1 MLSRMAIF
9 ICLIFFGCVSVATAS
24 PIKDLEHSIYGSR
37 KKKMSRKIYSFPNNP
52 NLAMLFGSK
61 NPAILEGWLG
71 VVTNGFAPQARWTS
85 KLDED
90 RIFLYRQKYLSNA
103 KEKFDLS
110 IFITHP
116 AYTEMFDLGLFEDL
130 NRLEPPTLEIIS
142 SQEVDIRGRR
152 AMLYQQSSGGC
163 SILLKLQHRSV
174 FQIQT
179 DNCDANQS
187 MLDLARRFD
196 FTRLEQKIE
205 SKRITHE

>member
-9 ICLIFFGCVSVATAS
+9 ICLIFFGCLSVATAS

-90 RIFLYRQKYLSNA
+90 RIFLYRQHYLSDS
-103 KEKFDLS
+103 KEKFILS
-110 IFITHP
+110 LFITHP
-116 AYTEMFDLGLFEDL
+116 AFTDMFDLGLFEDL
-130 NRLEPPTLEIIS
+130 NRLKPPTLEIIS
-142 SQEVDIRGRR
+142 SQEVDIRGRL
-152 AMLYQQSSGGC
+152 AMLYQQKSGGC
-163 SILLKLQHRSV
+163 SILLKLQHQSV
-174 FQIQT
+174 FQLQT

-196 FTRLEQKIE
+196 FTRLEQKLE
-205 SKRITHE
+205 PKRISRE